1 MYSPIWLKVSS
12 AMSCFFYFLISRN
25 VIYTNGYS
33 MHEKHRANPENT
45 KMKNKEKTKKKTNP

>member
-1 MYSPIWLKVSS
+1 MKMENP
-12 AMSCFFYFLISRN
+12 FFFFWISKN

-45 KMKNKEKTKKKTNP
+45 KMKNKEKTKKKTNLQINYEEKES